1 SRSSGCSSRRATR
14 PRPRTTSSCSSA
26 RRSCV
31 MRRRRRTRRTSST
44 TTCRTSRRASTGAR
58 RCRCCPA
65 SRAASWMRRR
75 LRRRLRRRPARRSA
89 HSASRQA
96 MSDPAPTPPG
106 GDSPERRLSFA
117 FAKRHG
123 VLVNRVVDGV
133 AECTYRDT
141 ATPQA
146 LAEVRRYLRRSLRLE
161 RVPEERFDELLRQ
174 AYEAGSDAMQA
185 VEGLD
190 DTTDLAHLA
199 QELPEQAD

>member
-1 SRSSGCSSRRATR
+1 
-14 PRPRTTSSCSSA
+14 
-26 RRSCV
+26 
-31 MRRRRRTRRTSST
+31 
-44 TTCRTSRRASTGAR
+44 
-58 RCRCCPA
+58 
-65 SRAASWMRRR
+65 
-75 LRRRLRRRPARRSA
+75 
-89 HSASRQA
+89 

-106 GDSPERRLSFA
+106 GEALERRLSFA

-185 VEGLD
+185 VQGLD
-190 DTTDLAHLA
+190 DTTDLPHLA
-199 QELPEQAD
+199 QELPEQAGLLDSQDDPPIIRPVKAGRTPAGQGEGFDNHIG